1 MGITDTINPSE
12 IKKPV
17 HEVSEF
23 TIYNHK
29 LIRVLNWVRNFSDE
43 EFKDD
48 ICWVV
53 GGWWQ
58 SIREMTGGGVDYSF
72 ECAGNLD
79 VLREAFSSTHEVH

>member
-1 MGITDTINPSE
+1 VEWSAPPPTEYDVLFTLCVFVTGRAMGITDTINPSE

-53 GGWWQ
+53 GGVVA
-58 SIREMTGGGVDYSF
+58 EY
-72 ECAGNLD
+72 
-79 VLREAFSSTHEVH
+79 